1 MGTKKGSVTVF
12 FAMTMMTFLIFH
24 LVLIEGVRNYFL
36 RAEALQAMELT
47 EFSVLSEYQYELYQ
61 NYGVFFLD
69 LDYEQGAEQTAVLE
83 RRAEKYLMENTEE
96 ITTKALSVGNF
107 RRATDAEGQPFFE
120 QAVESMKVKSG
131 YKIFEELTGISDHLG
146 DGADLSEILEENQA
160 EVSGL
165 MNQYVDEEGNALF
178 EISLPEVSFP
188 SLDMLTEAVFGNTS
202 DLSGKEISL
211 TDRISQRTCAV
222 GNGEKKDNGM
232 AQMQLFHAYLLNH
245 MNHYGGKNPDLWKE
259 VLEYQL
265 EYIISGESSDRKNL
279 ENVMWRIFILRAGGN
294 YLLFHQD
301 AQKISEAE
309 GEAAALAGITGN
321 PAIIRLVREILLIS
335 KAIEAGVEET
345 RSIFAGETVPL
356 YENGIFSGIRMGYEQ
371 YLYLFL
377 NTMEKDRKIYRC
389 MDVIELETREKC
401 GYSQLRMDHCVD
413 SFHAEWQLQFES
425 LFLKIPLLDGEIYE
439 TTIKKH
445 IFYKK

>member
-1 MGTKKGSVTVF
+1 MGAKKGSVTVF
-12 FAMTMMTFLIFH
+12 FALSMMTFLIFH

-36 RAEALQAMELT
+36 RAEALQAVDLT

-83 RRAEKYLMENTEE
+83 RRAEKYLMENTKE
-96 ITTKALSVGNF
+96 ITTRALSVGNF

-188 SLDMLTEAVFGNTS
+188 SVDMLTEAVFGNTS

-222 GNGEKKDNGM
+222 GNGKKKDAGL
-232 AQMQLFHAYLLNH
+232 AQMQLFHAYLFNH
-245 MNHYGGKNPDLWKE
+245 MNHYGGKDPDLWKE

-265 EYIISGESSDRKNL
+265 EYIISGESSDRKNM

-301 AQKISEAE
+301 AQKIAEAE

-377 NTMEKDRKIYRC
+377 NTMDKDRKIYRC

-413 SFHAEWQLQFES
+413 SFHVEWQLQFES